1 MISEIAQTLTLK
13 PVSPAA
19 CFPVQEL
26 SGRSLPE
33 LSHHTVPKTAGSS
46 AQTASALSQSEAKD
60 SSAQTAAGS
69 SAQKTSVSS
78 ADPSVFCGCPP
89 ASDRDAWDGL
99 PEDLKQALIRAG
111 EQYLGQPYA
120 PVTMKDFMEFSRTG
134 NRVHYEDKLFS
145 RMTALDA
152 LVLAECAEYQGRFL
166 DDIINGVFLLCEES
180 AWQLPAHNS
189 YERNASQEPLPDVTR
204 PVLDLFAAEA
214 GAILAVTEYLL
225 RNAFAQVSPFIS
237 KAVNRHLETRIFRP
251 YLEQHF
257 WWMGDG
263 VSPMNNWTSWC
274 TQNVLLAAFTRDS
287 ALAAA
292 SPDAPTALP
301 GMTFSAAEWQENR
314 QRMFQKASRSL
325 DYFLEAYGEDGCCDE
340 GAQYYR
346 HAALTFFEA
355 AEVLNDI
362 TGGAFSAIYREPK
375 ICNMAA
381 YIRHVHVAGPYY
393 LNFADCSPIA
403 GRCGARE
410 YLFGKRTGDPELAA
424 FAARD
429 YQNCDMETRLSPE
442 EHNLFYRVQSV
453 FAHREM
459 MAYAADHPQDTGEP
473 ACRSRDIFYPS
484 AGLFIARDSRYCLA
498 VKAGDNDDSH
508 NHNDTGS
515 FILYKDGQPLFI
527 DLGVESYTQKTFS
540 SRRYEIWTMQS
551 AWHNLP
557 TFGEIMQK
565 DGPQYASSDVTY
577 NLGNSASCI
586 SMDIARAYPDP
597 RILSYVRTARLEK
610 GKQVVIRDR
619 FRLAE
624 PMPVTL
630 SLITCVRPAIRQDS
644 GGLALTLGELAV
656 CRVAGVSQAEVEE
669 VPITDPRLGIA
680 WKGSIYRTL
689 LTPEGDS
696 CALTIV

>member
-1 MISEIAQTLTLK
+1 MLSEIAEKLTLK
-13 PVSPAA
+13 PLSACLSCGEPSVCSP
-19 CFPVQEL
+19 
-26 SGRSLPE
+26 GG
-33 LSHHTVPKTAGSS
+33 TA
-46 AQTASALSQSEAKD
+46 
-60 SSAQTAAGS
+60 
-69 SAQKTSVSS
+69 VSS

-89 ASDRDAWDGL
+89 AADRGAWENL
-99 PEDLKQALIRAG
+99 PGDYRQALVEAG
-111 EQYLGQPYA
+111 EQYLGRPYA
-120 PVTMKDFMEFSRTG
+120 SVTMTDFMEFSRTG

-152 LVLAECAEYQGRFL
+152 LVLAECAEYRGRFL

-189 YERNASQEPLPDVTR
+189 YERDASQEPLPDVTR

-214 GAILAVTEYLL
+214 GAILAVAEYLL
-225 RNAFAQVSPFIS
+225 RDAFARVSPFIS
-237 KAVNRHLETRIFRP
+237 KAVNHHLETRIFRP

-263 VSPMNNWTSWC
+263 KSPMNNWTSWC

-287 ALAAA
+287 ALHGCG
-292 SPDAPTALP
+292 SDGRTALP
-301 GMTFSAAEWQENR
+301 GMSYSAAEWQENR
-314 QRMFQKASRSL
+314 QRIFRKASRSL
-325 DYFLEAYGEDGCCDE
+325 DYFLASYGEDGCCDE

-355 AEVLNDI
+355 VEILNDI
-362 TGGAFSAIYREPK
+362 TGGRFSEVYREPK
-375 ICNMAA
+375 LYNMAA
-381 YIRHVHVAGPYY
+381 YIGHVHVAGPYY

-429 YQNCDMETRLSPE
+429 YRECGMEARLNPE
-442 EHNLFYRVQSV
+442 EHNLFYRVQSA
-453 FAHREM
+453 FTHRDM
-459 MAYAADHPQDTGEP
+459 MACAADRPADTGKP
-473 ACRSRDIFYPS
+473 ADDTRDIFYPS
-484 AGLFIARDSRYCLA
+484 VGLFITGDSRYCLA

-515 FILYKDGQPLFI
+515 FIIYKDGRPLFI
-527 DLGVESYTQKTFS
+527 DLGVESYTKKTFS

-565 DGPQYASSDVTY
+565 DGPQYAASDVTY
-577 NLGNSASCI
+577 NLGETVSCI
-586 SMDIARAYPDP
+586 SMDIAPAYPDP
-597 RILSYVRTARLEK
+597 RIVSYVRTARLEK
-610 GKQVVIRDR
+610 GKQIVIRDR

-624 PMPVTL
+624 PMTAVL
-630 SLITCVRPAIRQDS
+630 SLITCERPVLRQD
-644 GGLALTLGELAV
+644 GGGFLMEIGDLAV
-656 CRVAGVSQAEVEE
+656 CRMAGVSRAETEE

-680 WKGSIYRTL
+680 WTGSIYRTL
-689 LTPEGDS
+689 LT
-696 CALTIV
+696 LTGGECSLTVI